1 MTQEDRIESIPADQ
15 KSSFTSFLKTL
26 SSFTGDLSQLTC
38 PSFFLAPESL
48 LEYSS
53 YWADQPD
60 YLTNAGNGE
69 TEEERFYNA
78 VKWFITALNGS
89 FTSRVPAG
97 QWEKKPF
104 NPIFGEQFFCNWKDD
119 TRAICEQVSHHPPV
133 SAFIIENKASGVSIT
148 VNDAQK
154 TRFSGTQMLVDQ
166 IGYCMLEM
174 KRHGERYLFSL
185 PSISVQGIWY
195 AAPYVELF
203 GTSYIQ
209 SSTGF
214 HANIE
219 YTTKGWIYGEVHH
232 FKAIVHHSS
241 RLKIPTI
248 IEGQWSGKSTIKKD
262 KQDAETFLDVSEKT
276 RPTVLIKP
284 ISEQTDLESQKIWQE
299 VSQALKLGDYSKASA
314 KKTKIEAEQRA
325 IRKQRGDE
333 DTWQPNYFE
342 KVLTAELFGDLK
354 DLITIYSNNRFANT
368 FSEYSWRYKN
378 GH

>member
-1 MTQEDRIESIPADQ
+1 MPEANRINSIPADQ

-60 YLTNAGNGE
+60 HLASAGNGV

-78 VKWFITALNGS
+78 IKWFITALNGS

-97 QWEKKPF
+97 EWEKKPF
-104 NPIFGEQFFCNWKDD
+104 NPILGEQFFCQWENG

-133 SAFIIENKASGVSIT
+133 SAFIIENEASGVSIT

-174 KRHGERYLFSL
+174 KQHGEKYLFSL

-214 HANIE
+214 HAAIE
-219 YTTKGWIYGEVHH
+219 YTTKGWIYGEMHH
-232 FKAIVHHSS
+232 FKATVSHISQV
-241 RLKIPTI
+241 KTPTV
-248 IEGQWSGKSTIKKD
+248 IEGQWSGKSTLKKD
-262 KQDAETFLDVSEKT
+262 NQAAQPFLDVKEKA
-276 RPTVLIKP
+276 RPPVLVKP
-284 ISEQTDLESQKIWQE
+284 ISEQTDMESQKIWQK
-299 VSQALKLGDYSKASA
+299 VSEALKAGDYATASA
-314 KKTKIEAEQRA
+314 EKTRIENEQRA
-325 IRKQRGDE
+325 IRRERGDE
-333 DTWQPNYFE
+333 DTWQPKYFE
-342 KVLTAELFGDLK
+342 KLSSAELFGDLK
-354 DLITIYSNNRFANT
+354 DFITIYSNNKFVNT
-368 FSEYSWRYKN
+368 FDEYSWRFVRDR
-378 GH
+378 